1 MSKKS
6 PKPDTDY
13 AAVKSNVDYAE
24 RSVAKQR
31 EFLENLRSTGMPTQ
45 DARRTLENLE
55 QSLELMRR
63 YLRTFKEA
71 RGDAPN
77 S

>member
-6 PKPDTDY
+6 PKADTDY

-31 EFLENLRSTGMPTQ
+31 EILENLRSTGMPTQ
-45 DARRTLENLE
+45 DARRTLE